1 MGRYGYILNQ
11 EKGEN
16 LADTYKKK
24 DLEKM
29 TLFHLREIC
38 RKEHLVVPSS
48 WNMDREGLIR
58 LIMKFRGRKEYRHI
72 ESAETGGLE
81 RIQKQLE
88 QREIHV
94 TNEQRIQISGT
105 IILYRGIGINELDDY
120 KVQLSEGIY
129 EGNLLLVDESFQ
141 VYTCFYI
148 RQIGEAY
155 YLFKGRD
162 VPVRPLGKHQY
173 FILYFPNER
182 DSEFFYDCYY
192 GNQTMVP
199 GYIEGI
205 KIPLLNIEE
214 RELVK
219 ADLPLV
225 IDFGSSN
232 TTMGICMPD
241 GSTRIAM
248 DKGSGIIPSII
259 GVKGVLD
266 DKIEYVFGHD
276 AQNLYRQN
284 YQDEDVTIFYDV
296 KRWISDSDRKES
308 VILKNGYKYQI
319 PRRDM
324 LRAYLDYLL
333 DLASQQFKCQ
343 FTNVQLLAPI
353 RQKEKFQELFKEL
366 LSGYIVNCELD
377 EGMAVLFHDI
387 SQMISQNRYER
398 GQWYHTL
405 LIDCG
410 GGTTDLTSGRFRIDN
425 NRVSYIIDLETRY
438 ENGDTNFGG
447 NNLTYRIMQLL
458 KVKIGAELE
467 GRKVKEPAIKEG
479 DNPYRDLEEA
489 YRQAEERIPTR
500 FKEYEEQGREQY
512 FVVKNNYYYLFEVA
526 ETIKKEFFQPEFRYE
541 LLVST
546 KKPEEGKHIVFLDR
560 WKLSIHKDGQFI
572 HLSQPLEIRFYL
584 NQIEELLRPEI
595 YQLMERF
602 LDEKFRQG
610 ELQTYEMIKLT
621 GQSCKSSL
629 FTEALKQYVPGKLIQ
644 DIKKDRDGVELKMCC
659 LEGALSYF
667 LNCKLGYMKMNQN
680 YQVGSLPYEI
690 MAYTHENKEKVLIK
704 SLDAEN
710 HIGYISRFRIGNQ
723 LDLYLND
730 SRGNRL
736 KTYYFKY
743 DTTKLEK
750 TTQEEIDETYTGT
763 VIQEETDIIAEG
775 EMKFFVW
782 VSKKR
787 WGFIVLPV
795 LREGELLYKGRETF
809 FDFEDDTW
817 EMNFFDGRK

>member
-447 NNLTYRIMQLL
+447 NNLTYRIMQLI
-458 KVKIGAELE
+458 KI
-467 GRKVKEPAIKEG
+467 AI
-479 DNPYRDLEEA
+479 
-489 YRQAEERIPTR
+489 
-500 FKEYEEQGREQY
+500 
-512 FVVKNNYYYLFEVA
+512 VC
-526 ETIKKEFFQPEFRYE
+526 
-541 LLVST
+541 
-546 KKPEEGKHIVFLDR
+546 
-560 WKLSIHKDGQFI
+560 
-572 HLSQPLEIRFYL
+572 
-584 NQIEELLRPEI
+584 
-595 YQLMERF
+595 
-602 LDEKFRQG
+602 
-610 ELQTYEMIKLT
+610 
-621 GQSCKSSL
+621 SC
-629 FTEALKQYVPGKLIQ
+629 
-644 DIKKDRDGVELKMCC
+644 
-659 LEGALSYF
+659 
-667 LNCKLGYMKMNQN
+667 
-680 YQVGSLPYEI
+680 
-690 MAYTHENKEKVLIK
+690 
-704 SLDAEN
+704 
-710 HIGYISRFRIGNQ
+710 
-723 LDLYLND
+723 
-730 SRGNRL
+730 
-736 KTYYFKY
+736 
-743 DTTKLEK
+743 
-750 TTQEEIDETYTGT
+750 
-763 VIQEETDIIAEG
+763 
-775 EMKFFVW
+775 
-782 VSKKR
+782 
-787 WGFIVLPV
+787 
-795 LREGELLYKGRETF
+795 
-809 FDFEDDTW
+809 
-817 EMNFFDGRK
+817 